1 MKFNAVMHIAFYTD
15 RMDEMMKFYTEVL
28 GAETKVVSRYKIY
41 KDRADRPQF
50 QKLAEENPEGIFN
63 VYMEIAEGQFIELF
77 PKMPNQVNDVEW
89 NTRLGYSHFALTV
102 DDIFETR
109 KVLEERGL
117 LPDSE
122 PSKGPSGTWQMWYH
136 DPDGNKFEVMQ
147 FTEDSYQ
154 VKGHI
159 D

>member
-28 GAETKVVSRYKIY
+28 GAKTKVVSRYKIY
-41 KDRADRPQF
+41 KDRDDRPFF
-50 QKLAEENPEGIFN
+50 QKIAQETPEAIFN

-77 PKMPNQVNDVEW
+77 PKMPNQIDDVGW
-89 NTRLGYSHFALTV
+89 NERLGYSHFALTV

-117 LPDSE
+117 TPDSE

-147 FTEDSYQ
+147 YTKDSYQ
-154 VKGHI
+154 VVGHI